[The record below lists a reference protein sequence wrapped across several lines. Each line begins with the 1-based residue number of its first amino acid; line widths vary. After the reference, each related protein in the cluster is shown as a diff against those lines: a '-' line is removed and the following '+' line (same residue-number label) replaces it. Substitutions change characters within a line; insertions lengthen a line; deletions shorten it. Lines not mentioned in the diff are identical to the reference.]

1 MITPFTVTLLLVLI
15 VIGIIMT
22 IVIIFV
28 KRKSN
33 QRDKISNRLIRW
45 VLITAGTIFV
55 GLGILGIF
63 LPILPTTPFLLLAA
77 ACYARSSK
85 RFYDWLLHNKW
96 FGAYIKNYREGKG
109 VPLKV
114 KVFTISLLWTTI
126 LFSAFFIIN
135 NLWIKIVLIL
145 IAIGVTIHIHAIKTY
160 KQKKLRQ

>member
-1 MITPFTVTLLLVLI
+1 M
-15 VIGIIMT
+15 
-22 IVIIFV
+22 
-28 KRKSN
+28 KE
-33 QRDKISNRLIRW
+33 KISNKLVRW

-55 GLGILGIF
+55 GLGMLGIF

-96 FGAYIKNYREGKG
+96 FGSYIKNYREGKG

-114 KVFTISLLWTTI
+114 KVYTISLLWITI

-135 NLWIKIVLIL
+135 ILWVRVVLIL
-145 IAIGVTIHIHAIKTY
+145 IAVGVTVHVLIIKTY
-160 KQKKLRQ
+160 KQKKK